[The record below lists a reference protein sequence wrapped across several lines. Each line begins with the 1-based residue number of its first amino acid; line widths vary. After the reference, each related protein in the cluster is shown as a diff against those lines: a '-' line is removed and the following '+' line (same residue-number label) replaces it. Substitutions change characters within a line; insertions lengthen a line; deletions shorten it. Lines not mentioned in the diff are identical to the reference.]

1 MVNPNQLFGIALAF
15 AVTLSVA
22 GAASAQQGAP
32 GQVRIQGVPVERQT
46 PVPPAPVGGV
56 GLLDLR
62 EEMRQLIQSI
72 SAFARGYRPNFIVI
86 AKDGMNLLVK
96 RDPVDETRAS
106 PARAYMRAIDGVTE
120 QGVFFDKRR
129 GDRPFGMPPEEERQ
143 QFLLSMTDFAVR
155 RGLKVFTVDYSGN
168 RQTVDEAFKLA
179 SARKY
184 VSLVSPVPLA
194 DTNALPTYPRRPF
207 NENPKSILS
216 LGQVRN
222 YVTIRNSQ
230 PFGTE
235 AEFTLKMHDTNY
247 DMVVVEVFHGR
258 RPLSR
263 RAVETL
269 KYKKIGTK
277 RLVLAY
283 MDVGSAAAYHY
294 YWQPG
299 WREGSPAWISAPQ
312 RDDPDRYRVEFWQP
326 DWQQVIFGDTN
337 SFTYG
342 LIAQGF
348 DGVVIDGLDTVQYFE
363 GGGEE
368 EEEQ

>member
-72 SAFARGYRPNFIVI
+72 SAFA
-86 AKDGMNLLVK
+86 
-96 RDPVDETRAS
+96 
-106 PARAYMRAIDGVTE
+106 
-120 QGVFFDKRR
+120 R

-299 WREGSPAWISAPQ
+299 WREGSPA
-312 RDDPDRYRVEFWQP
+312 
-326 DWQQVIFGDTN
+326 
-337 SFTYG
+337 
-342 LIAQGF
+342 
-348 DGVVIDGLDTVQYFE
+348 
-363 GGGEE
+363 
-368 EEEQ
+368 